1 MKGIELVPDLTFL
14 ETISLVGQVV
24 FADILQKGREDVIQR
39 EEVQKLWA
47 ILAVSRGD
55 PFQHLIGDIL
65 QFASVGPKLVKQR
78 QVGGAF
84 RGIDLVD
91 HAEHVA
97 AALTAQ
103 VGTSKSVDGR
113 KGTGNSVFHRHK
125 SGHQLRSHV
134 GFK

>member
-1 MKGIELVPDLTFL
+1 MTLL

-24 FADILQKGREDVIQR
+24 FADILQKVREDVIQR
-39 EEVQKLWA
+39 EEVQKLRA
-47 ILAVSRGD
+47 ILAVGSGD
-55 PFQHLIGDIL
+55 SFQHLIGDIF
-65 QFASVGPKLVKQR
+65 QFAFVGPKLVKQR

-97 AALTAQ
+97 AAFTAQ
-103 VGTSKSVDGR
+103 VGTSKSVDRR
-113 KGTGNSVFHRHK
+113 KGAGSSVFHRHE
-125 SGHQLRSHV
+125 SGHQLRSYV

>member
-1 MKGIELVPDLTFL
+1 MTFF
-14 ETISLVGQVV
+14 EAVCLVGQVV
-24 FADILQKGREDVIQR
+24 FADILQKVREDVIQR
-39 EEVQKLWA
+39 KEVQKLRA
-47 ILAVSRGD
+47 ILAVGSGD
-55 PFQHLIGDIL
+55 SFQHLIGNIL
-65 QFASVGPKLVKQR
+65 QFASVGPKLVKQC
-78 QVGGAF
+78 QVGCAF

-103 VGTSKSVDGR
+103 VGTCKSVDRR
-113 KGTGNSVFHRHK
+113 KGAGSSVFHCHK